1 MKSAIAGIAIAVLVI
16 TLIVSP
22 FGIIISALLGQ
33 FAWTTTFILTM
44 FGSVAIVFIASKVM
58 DRQEASA

>member
-33 FAWTTTFILTM
+33 FAWTATFILTM